1 MKKMTWMLLVLS
13 LAFFACEE
21 EVVDLEESYD
31 SFDIQTVMSVA
42 TALDANPEIIRM
54 IPGSDDKAV
63 FIASG
68 TLQLFP
74 ITYTQE
80 SFTIETAFNLNAVV
94 DSSDGNEEMTS
105 IDVSQPIDGVNYVAI
120 LVAKTDCAKGSVILL
135 NFNTGEVVKRIDDI
149 GYNPDGCAFTKNSTH
164 LIIACEDDREDR
176 SCKPDERHGGSVSI
190 INLEDGIANAY
201 LEQDYLVNYETDSE
215 PEHAETNANGD
226 VVVSVQE
233 PSHILVFNVA
243 DLPLEAGDITTIVL
257 PTDEGGEEAQ
267 PDGLYISPDGKYA
280 LISSEGN
287 GTLQMM
293 DIASATM
300 LGTPHIIENDLPSG
314 WYVDADK
321 SEKRTEPEECALIER
336 DGKLYAVLA
345 LQESH
350 GVIVYDVT
358 NPAAPVFDSIDKA
371 GILWEDDVF
380 VDGVKNSS
388 VVGSEG
394 LAMHQT
400 NGICF
405 SANER
410 EGSITMYTANWAR
423 D

>member
-1 MKKMTWMLLVLS
+1 
-13 LAFFACEE
+13 
-21 EVVDLEESYD
+21 
-31 SFDIQTVMSVA
+31 
-42 TALDANPEIIRM
+42 
-54 IPGSDDKAV
+54 
-63 FIASG
+63 
-68 TLQLFP
+68 
-74 ITYTQE
+74 
-80 SFTIETAFNLNAVV
+80 
-94 DSSDGNEEMTS
+94 
-105 IDVSQPIDGVNYVAI
+105 
-120 LVAKTDCAKGSVILL
+120 
-135 NFNTGEVVKRIDDI
+135 
-149 GYNPDGCAFTKNSTH
+149 
-164 LIIACEDDREDR
+164 
-176 SCKPDERHGGSVSI
+176 
-190 INLEDGIANAY
+190 
-201 LEQDYLVNYETDSE
+201 
-215 PEHAETNANGD
+215 
-226 VVVSVQE
+226 
-233 PSHILVFNVA
+233 
-243 DLPLEAGDITTIVL
+243 
-257 PTDEGGEEAQ
+257 
-267 PDGLYISPDGKYA
+267 
-280 LISSEGN
+280 
-287 GTLQMM
+287 MM